1 MKARFYLQPMLCF
14 LVVGVGAR
22 ADETRPVIKTGGP
35 YEVEVVK
42 DIAYYEGKDADPVKH
57 KLDLYLPK
65 GKKDFPVFFFV
76 HGGAWRG
83 GDKKLYGKIGSV
95 FAQNGVG
102 MVAISYRLSPAVQHP
117 AHVQD
122 VARAFAWTV
131 HNIAKH
137 GGKADQIAL
146 SGHSAGGHLVALLAT
161 DDSYLKGEKLSRK
174 NVKGVVPLSGVFTI
188 RHTDRSE
195 SVFGKEESCKNASPM
210 THVQTHL
217 PPFLILYAEKD
228 LGDLGKQAV
237 QMNEALQQLKCESE
251 CRMMKERDH
260 GTIMRNTANED
271 DPTTKAILEFLAK
284 HTDLKLKTKEA
295 K

>member
-1 MKARFYLQPMLCF
+1 MVCF
-14 LVVGVGAR
+14 LAVGVGAR
-22 ADETRPVIKTGGP
+22 ADETKPVIKTGGS
-35 YEVEVVK
+35 YEVEVAK

-65 GKKDFPVFFFV
+65 GKKDFPVLFFV

-83 GDKKLYGKIGSV
+83 GDKKSFDKVGNV

-131 HNIAKH
+131 NNIAKH
-137 GGKADQIAL
+137 GGKADQIVIC
-146 SGHSAGGHLVALLAT
+146 GHSAGGHLVALLAT
-161 DDSYLKGEKLSRK
+161 DDSYLKAEKLSRE
-174 NVKGVVPLSGVFTI
+174 NIKGVIPVSGVFTI
-188 RHTDRSE
+188 RPSE
-195 SVFGKEESCKNASPM
+195 RMEPVFGKEESCKNASPL
-210 THVQTHL
+210 THVQANL

-228 LGDLGKQAV
+228 LGDLDKQAV
-237 QMNEALQQLKCESE
+237 QMNEALQKAKCDSE
-251 CRMMKERDH
+251 CRLMKERHH
-260 GTIMRNTANED
+260 GTIMRNIANED
-271 DPTTKAILEFLAK
+271 DPATQAILEFLAK
-284 HTDLKLKTKEA
+284 RTDLKLKAKEA

>member
-1 MKARFYLQPMLCF
+1 MKARFFLLAMLCF

-22 ADETRPVIKTGGP
+22 ADEIKPVLKTGGP
-35 YEVEVVK
+35 YEVEVIK
-42 DIAYYEGKDADPVKH
+42 DIAYYEGRDADPVKH

-65 GKKDFPVFFFV
+65 GKKDFPILFFV
-76 HGGAWRG
+76 HGGAWRA
-83 GDKKLYGKIGSV
+83 GDKRSFGRIGNV

-117 AHVQD
+117 AHVQE

-137 GGKADQIAL
+137 GGKADQIVI

-161 DDSYLKGEKLSRK
+161 DDSYLKGEKLSRE

-188 RHTDRSE
+188 RHTDRSDP
-195 SVFGKEESCKNASPM
+195 VFGTQESCKNASPM
-210 THVQTHL
+210 THVQANL
-217 PPFLILYAEKD
+217 PPFLILYAEND

-237 QMNEALQQLKCESE
+237 QMNEALQQAKCESE
-251 CRMMKERDH
+251 CRMIKERDH
-260 GTIMRNTANED
+260 GTIMRNIANVD
-271 DPTTKAILEFLAK
+271 DPTTQAILEFLAK
-284 HTDLKLKTKEA
+284 HTDLKLKTKAA